1 MINSPNYFYLELL
14 VLYLGLIYLLCSYL
28 MLLCLFVG
36 MGTKVQSKS
45 YLPGYHYSMRDMNE
59 DSNNSSWPL
68 FYTNKPLPN
77 GQYYNSFLP
86 RTVAEAYDKDALKQK
101 MLEHEAIFKY
111 QVLAG
116 PTGVCLRV
124 FFFFFFPFFILD
136 D

>member
-1 MINSPNYFYLELL
+1 M
-14 VLYLGLIYLLCSYL
+14 
-28 MLLCLFVG
+28 
-36 MGTKVQSKS
+36 QSKS
-45 YLPGYHYSMRDMNE
+45 YLPGYHYSTRDMNE
-59 DSNNSSWPL
+59 DSNSSSWPL

-101 MLEHEAIFKY
+101 MLEHEAIFKN

-116 PTGVCLRV
+116 PPWCV
-124 FFFFFFPFFILD
+124 FAYFFFFPFFISD